1 LVADEDRVGTKRLG
15 TPPTLPRTAVTHIS
29 REVSSC
35 CELLK
40 GLEMTMSNESRR
52 LDGILLIVLP
62 TVMYGGVSLLSLL
75 IGDPKYMDNP
85 LRQDLWRAGHAHA
98 GVWLILAL
106 VTLRYVDEANLSNA
120 MKWLVRGSIPIAA
133 TLVPA
138 AFFLPVLSPDAKA
151 PNGLIYLAYVGAVVL
166 AVGVFVLGIG
176 LVQRPAQRS

>member
-1 LVADEDRVGTKRLG
+1 LVADEDQQAPAHAADIAANGRHAYLSRGLVVLR
-15 TPPTLPRTAVTHIS
+15 TL
-29 REVSSC
+29 E
-35 CELLK
+35 

-52 LDGILLIVLP
+52 LAGILLIVLP

-106 VTLRYVDEANLSNA
+106 VALRYVDEANLSNA
-120 MKWLVRGSIPIAA
+120 IKWIVRGSIPIAA
-133 TLVPA
+133 ILVPA
-138 AFFLPVLSPDAKA
+138 AFFLSVLSPDATA
-151 PNGLIYLAYVGAVVL
+151 PNGLIYLAYVGAVVP

-176 LVQRPAQRS
+176 LVRRISFTIP